1 VSGDGCNAT
10 CVVEFCGDGLVNN
23 VTEFCDDG
31 VNNGTSGFCASD
43 CLTVLP

>member
-1 VSGDGCNAT
+1 
-10 CVVEFCGDGLVNN
+10 VVEFCGDGIVNN
-23 VTEFCDDG
+23 VNEVCDDG